1 MRRNIQVVA
10 LCCLALMAAGCISYQ
25 QNTTFAEDGSGRI
38 VVDTWLDYYGTE
50 EDGAETSSETPPPPE
65 ISEELGPAFA
75 GLEGVQVEENW
86 TRVEGEGDKK
96 REHTHL
102 ALAFDKVET
111 LNGFGV
117 FKNQELSF
125 EKVGPKFV
133 FTQVIRNERA
143 DDEEEASP
151 ESEELARTLFE
162 GYTFTYTLT
171 MPGSVSE
178 TNGTLTEGGQTV
190 TWEWPLYDFSNQEE
204 IKMTAVSSED

>member
-1 MRRNIQVVA
+1 MRRNTQMVA
-10 LCCLALMAAGCISYQ
+10 LCCLALLAAGCISYQ

-50 EDGAETSSETPPPPE
+50 EDGAEESNATSAAPD

-75 GLEGVQVEENW
+75 DLEGVKIEENW
-86 TRVEGEGDKK
+86 TKVEGEGDEK

-102 ALAFDKVET
+102 VLAFDKVET

-117 FKNQELSF
+117 FKNQQLSF
-125 EKVGPKFV
+125 ENAGPKFV

-171 MPGSVSE
+171 MPGNVSE
-178 TNGTLTEGGQTV
+178 TNGTLSDDGRTV

-204 IKMTAVSSED
+204 ITMTATSSQD